1 MALGV
6 LTLAKGPSHQPVGY
20 LSKELDLVAH
30 GYPACLLRTLAAVAI
45 LVPEA
50 TKLMGQDLT
59 VHAPHH
65 TQGFLAPDNSH
76 WLTDN

>member
-6 LTLAKGPSHQPVGY
+6 LTLAKGLSQQPVGY
-20 LSKELDLVAH
+20 LSKELDLIAH
-30 GYPACLLRTLAAVAI
+30 RYPACLLRTLAAVAI

-65 TQGFLAPDNSH
+65 TQGFFTPDNSH